1 MLLKVSSK
9 SFYLRSKTPL
19 EEEKEMSGCS
29 RCCLCI
35 LIILAEIFLHG
46 CVALTLYWIFQYRWD
61 GEGVP
66 FTWHGTEGADLE
78 KLWNLHPVLMV
89 TGFVYCMGQGK
100 TEGIWFYLSQSI
112 LSNHRVL
119 VVSVWLTD
127 LQ

>member
-1 MLLKVSSK
+1 
-9 SFYLRSKTPL
+9 
-19 EEEKEMSGCS
+19 MSGCS

-66 FTWHGTEGADLE
+66 FTWHTVEQEDLQ

-89 TGFVYCMGQGK
+89 TGFIYCMGQGRAG
-100 TEGIWFYLSQSI
+100 TARLLIWRLSP
-112 LSNHRVL
+112 
-119 VVSVWLTD
+119 
-127 LQ
+127 